1 MILPVLTSRPEL
13 AKAIIDRTL
22 HHGEYLK
29 LTGPSYRLKERPLIL
44 EASVSGKVAATP
56 TEQSVRGED

>member
-1 MILPVLTSRPEL
+1 MLHDEEL

-29 LTGPSYRLKERPLIL
+29 LTGSSYRLKGRSLNLDTPASGEATTTSTERL
-44 EASVSGKVAATP
+44 VQG
-56 TEQSVRGED
+56 GD